1 MKHTL
6 MVLAALP
13 ALAACG
19 DAADE
24 SDDPVAT
31 ASSVTSEA
39 SADGTPAG
47 GTQAGAALAD
57 TPDPAQTDQASP
69 AAMPTYAGPPTPGA
83 AAAPGNA
90 ATVPPTNQDA
100 QYQDSVTEQPE
111 VAP

>member
-6 MVLAALP
+6 LLLATLPVLAG
-13 ALAACG
+13 CG

-24 SDDPVAT
+24 SDDPVA
-31 ASSVTSEA
+31 AESELTTGA
-39 SADGTPAG
+39 PA
-47 GTQAGAALAD
+47 
-57 TPDPAQTDQASP
+57 DPASVETPESGATEPGTTESGTTEPGTGTTSTAPPPAVGTDSP
-69 AAMPTYAGPPTPGA
+69 ADP
-83 AAAPGNA
+83 